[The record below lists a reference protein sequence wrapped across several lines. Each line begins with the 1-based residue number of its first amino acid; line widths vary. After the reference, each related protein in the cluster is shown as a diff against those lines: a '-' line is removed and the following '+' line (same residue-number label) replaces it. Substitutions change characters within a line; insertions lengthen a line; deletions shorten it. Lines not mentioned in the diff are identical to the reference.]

1 MIEIS
6 PRLGLPQDLPKEKGD
21 LKASEFHLALKES
34 DTRGGAGG
42 AGTASAGHGQAS
54 SGTSGTS
61 GSGTSGTSGNGTSGA
76 PGMGGTGPGVPGM
89 AEFFPT
95 GRLYPSFLRFE
106 TGGRGAPGGGGGAG
120 SAAGFGASK
129 PELSKGSK
137 GADVQTAED
146 QVNAWRAENGRK
158 PIKADGKYNQETAN
172 AVRDFQKVNK
182 LKIDGIIGPNTHDRL
197 QLENDA
203 SFKTLDPATKT
214 LVRDQMNANQK
225 NQAGRES
232 ALQLAIDPN
241 LAKLPPDAQQ
251 NYVKKLGANPADLQQ
266 VRDNVKDRAT
276 LEKDPNFQK
285 LDAVT
290 QKNIREQIEKY
301 DGQPVERGQLLKLAT
316 DPNFEKLG
324 GAANRD
330 RALKALAGN
339 PASAANLTNLQKMI
353 GSDSF
358 QKKMGDGFRGQIL
371 DRAAAHAGDT
381 RYIQDLSK
389 LASDPKF
396 GALNPVEQGKTLNV
410 FEKTTPA
417 GRTALQDLLQREVNG
432 VSALKTHGIGK
443 NAPTL
448 LDNLDRLASSPTTDA
463 RLVDSAGNPVTPAQY
478 SEQLLQEVSAPD
490 NFIDQSN
497 RGTCTCTSISHKLA
511 AKNPAEYARI
521 ATDLALTGQ
530 SKLANGAAI
539 SVPGPTAWQGDN
551 STRSH
556 SERLIQSSLMNYAR
570 PGKTYINNQGTGGTS
585 VDGWA
590 DRPGG
595 GLTSNEE
602 ERVMEGLYNKSVDVY
617 DGEWN
622 FRDDKK
628 DIVNKIRGELG
639 RGVSHVNVDLDWGS
653 GGHAVEVVKVEN
665 GRVFF
670 RNPHGTNGVGAT
682 GTNQGTAA
690 NNTNS
695 GPLRRTEDSA
705 KAIQSM
711 TLADFEKAV
720 RQTYVDG

>member
-1 MIEIS
+1 MNEIVARFGPPS
-6 PRLGLPQDLPKEKGD
+6 DLPRKERD
-21 LKASEFHLALKES
+21 LEATKFHQALKES
-34 DTRGGAGG
+34 DARGPDGQGAGR
-42 AGTASAGHGQAS
+42 S
-54 SGTSGTS
+54 SSTSS
-61 GSGTSGTSGNGTSGA
+61 
-76 PGMGGTGPGVPGM
+76 GM

-95 GRLYPSFLRFE
+95 GRPYLNFLRFE
-106 TGGRGAPGGGGGAG
+106 TGGRSAPGGGGGAG
-120 SAAGFGASK
+120 GAAGFGASK
-129 PELSKGSK
+129 PMLSGGSK

-172 AVRDFQKVNK
+172 AVRDFQKANK
-182 LKIDGIIGPNTHDRL
+182 LKVDGIIGPNTHDRL

-203 SFKTLDPATKT
+203 SFKALDPATKT
-214 LVRDQMNANQK
+214 LVRDQMNANAGAK
-225 NQAGRES
+225 NQVGRES

-251 NYVKKLGANPADLQQ
+251 SYVKKLGANPADLQQ
-266 VRDNVKDRAT
+266 IRDSVKDRAT
-276 LEKDPNFQK
+276 LEKDPSFQK
-285 LDAVT
+285 LDPVT
-290 QKNIREQIEKY
+290 QKNVREQIEKY
-301 DGQPVERGQLLKLAT
+301 DGQPAERGQLLKLAT

-330 RALKALAGN
+330 RALKALGNN
-339 PASAANLTNLQKMI
+339 PASAANLANLQKMI

-358 QKKMGDGFRGQIL
+358 QNKMGDGFRGQIL

-381 RYIQDLSK
+381 GYTQDLSK
-389 LASDPKF
+389 LVSDPKF

-448 LDNLDRLASSPTTDA
+448 LDNLDRLASAPTTDA
-463 RLVDSAGNPVTPAQY
+463 RLVDSAGQPVTPAQY

-490 NFIDQSN
+490 NFVDQSN

-511 AKNPAEYARI
+511 ANNPAEYARI

-539 SVPGPTAWQGDN
+539 NVPGPTAWAGDS

-556 SERLIQSSLMNYAR
+556 SERLIQSSLMDYAR
-570 PGKTYINNQGTGGTS
+570 PGKTYVNNQGAGGSS

-595 GLTSNEE
+595 GLTSGEE
-602 ERVMEGLYNKSVDVY
+602 ERVMEGLHNKSFEVY
-617 DGEWN
+617 DGEFN

-628 DIVNKIRGELG
+628 DIMNKIRGELG

-682 GTNQGTAA
+682 GTIQGTSA
-690 NNTNS
+690 NNSNG
-695 GPLRRTEDSA
+695 GPLRRTEDGA

-720 RQTYVDG
+720 RNTYVED